1 MKLRLFFRHCY
12 GRSSIRIRK
21 QRRRKGNSHEI
32 SVLIISIDGFKFRR
46 GSDLDFILSNQ
57 TGDFEAV
64 YITPVNNKDWTETC

>member
-1 MKLRLFFRHCY
+1 MRFPCLLLALMAL
-12 GRSSIRIRK
+12 SSA
-21 QRRRKGNSHEI
+21 
-32 SVLIISIDGFKFRR
+32 R